1 MPWLQVLDVEK
12 ENPKIT
18 NVMISE
24 QAKTT
29 LTSSQCHILQ
39 LLIPIK
45 LFSTS
50 K

>member
-1 MPWLQVLDVEK
+1 MPWLQVLGVQK
-12 ENPKIT
+12 ENLKIT
-18 NVMISE
+18 NAMISE

-45 LFSTS
+45 LFS